1 MVKKIRYFLRYYK
14 ILFHLLLGIGFCI
27 ISSPLSDLLC
37 YLQKIPDESLFHTI
51 YKIIIPIALFGL
63 WILLLLTN
71 IRDKTY
77 SIKLVCRY
85 GYDSTHYKRSYQELV
100 TYFQDADPLRMMVA
114 DFGQQDEAGFRRS
127 YFRKSWK

>member
-77 SIKLVCRY
+77 LSNFPC
-85 GYDSTHYKRSYQELV
+85 KRKRI
-100 TYFQDADPLRMMVA
+100 TRITITT
-114 DFGQQDEAGFRRS
+114 
-127 YFRKSWK
+127 KTK